1 MQINEAEHDV
11 ETSDTD
17 NFACLDKDLCRLTT
31 TTAAGNIMRAMKT
44 TRRRLIQTAAVAA
57 SVSTAAANSGIT
69 AATKSSLYASL
80 GVKPVINGV
89 GVVTVLGGSIM
100 PPEVIRAMEEASR
113 FFIPLPELEKKVGAR
128 IAELLKA
135 PAAMVTCGAA
145 SAITV
150 GTAACL
156 SQGDPAKLRQ
166 LPNRDGIKYEV
177 IQQKSHRSGYEHQ
190 MELCGAKVVTVE
202 TREELEAAINER
214 TGMMFFL
221 NKAEHNGRIGSD
233 EFVKIGK
240 ARGVPT
246 MNDAASDAT
255 PKENLWKYTAQGFDL
270 VIFSGGKAL
279 RGPQSSGLLLG
290 RQDLIDAAF
299 PAMSPFGGIGRGM
312 KVGKEELCGLLAAV
326 ERYLKVDHEAEYE
339 ELEARVASIRAALKG
354 IRGVE
359 TERHVPA
366 IANEVP
372 HVKVQWDESARGLT
386 AQKVVEALQASDPPI
401 HVQRPGNGQ
410 LLISVWMMRG
420 GEHAIVG
427 RRLREILSA

>member
-1 MQINEAEHDV
+1 MY
-11 ETSDTD
+11 D
-17 NFACLDKDLCRLTT
+17 NA
-31 TTAAGNIMRAMKT
+31 NMKS
-44 TRRRLIQTAAVAA
+44 TRRRLLQTAAIAP
-57 SVSTAAANSGIT
+57 AAAMAANTGIT
-69 AATKSSLYASL
+69 ASSPSSIYASL
-80 GVKPVINGV
+80 GIKPVINGV

-100 PPEVIRAMEEASR
+100 PPEVTRAMEEASR
-113 FFIPLPELEKKVGAR
+113 HFIPLPELEKKVGAR
-128 IAELLKA
+128 LAELLKA

-145 SAITV
+145 SAISV

-166 LPNRDGIKYEV
+166 LPGRDGIRYEV

-202 TREELEAAINER
+202 TRQELETAINEK
-214 TGMMFFL
+214 TGMLFFL
-221 NKAEHNGRIGSD
+221 NKAEHDGAISSTDFIR
-233 EFVKIGK
+233 IGK

-255 PKENLWKYTAQGFDL
+255 PMENLWKYTAQGFDL

-290 RQDLIDAAF
+290 RKDLIEAAL

-326 ERYLKVDHEAEYE
+326 ERYLKVDHEAEYRLLDE
-339 ELEARVASIRAALKG
+339 RVSSIRAALKG
-354 IRGVE
+354 VSGIE
-359 TERHVPA
+359 TDRHIPV
-366 IANEVP
+366 IANQVP
-372 HVKVQWDESARGLT
+372 HVTVQWDETARGLS
-386 AQKVVEALQASDPPI
+386 AKQVFDKLLAGDPPI
-401 HVQRPGNGQ
+401 QVQHPGKGK

-420 GEHAIVG
+420 DEHKIVG

>member
-1 MQINEAEHDV
+1 MMKI
-11 ETSDTD
+11 
-17 NFACLDKDLCRLTT
+17 
-31 TTAAGNIMRAMKT
+31 MKT
-44 TRRRLIQTAAVAA
+44 TRRRLLQL
-57 SVSTAAANSGIT
+57 STMAPAAANASAPAAPLT
-69 AATKSSLYASL
+69 ASTPSPLYASL
-80 GVKPVINGV
+80 GLKPVINGV

-100 PPEVIRAMEEASR
+100 PPEVLRAMEDASKY
-113 FFIPLPELEKKVGAR
+113 FISVPELEKKVGAR
-128 IAELLKA
+128 IAELLKV

-150 GTAACL
+150 GTAACF
-156 SQGDPAKLRQ
+156 SRNDPAKLRQ
-166 LPNRDGIKYEV
+166 LPNRDGIRYEV

-190 MELCGAKVVTVE
+190 MELCGARIVSVE
-202 TREELEAAINER
+202 TRQELDAAINEK

-221 NKAEHNGRIGSD
+221 NKGERDGQIKSD
-233 EFVKIGK
+233 DFVKIGK
-240 ARGVPT
+240 DRGIPT

-255 PKENLWKYTAQGFDL
+255 PQENLWKYTQQGFDL

-290 RQDLIDAAF
+290 QKDLIAAAL

-326 ERYLKVDHEAEYE
+326 ERYLKVDHQAEWK
-339 ELEARVASIRAALKG
+339 ELEARVSSIRASLKG
-354 IRGVE
+354 IKGVE
-359 TERHVPA
+359 TERHIPV

-372 HVKVQWDESARGLT
+372 HVTVQWDEDARRLT
-386 AQKVVEALQASDPPI
+386 AQHVGEKLESGDPPI
-401 HVQRPGNGQ
+401 HVQRPGKGQ

-420 GEHAIVG
+420 GEHLIVG

>member
-1 MQINEAEHDV
+1 M
-11 ETSDTD
+11 
-17 NFACLDKDLCRLTT
+17 
-31 TTAAGNIMRAMKT
+31 T
-44 TRRRLIQTAAVAA
+44 TRRRLLQTAAMSPVAAVAA
-57 SVSTAAANSGIT
+57 TTSTTLT
-69 AATKSSLYASL
+69 ASSPSSLYASL
-80 GVKPVINGV
+80 GIKPVINGV

-113 FFIPLPELEKKVGAR
+113 FFIPLPELERKVGAR

-156 SQGDPAKLRQ
+156 SQGNPDKLWR
-166 LPNRDGIKYEV
+166 LPNREGIRFEV

-190 MELCGAKVVTVE
+190 MELCGAKIIGVE
-202 TREELEAAINER
+202 TRKELESAINEK

-221 NKAEHNGRIGSD
+221 NKAEPDGEIKSD
-233 EFVKIGK
+233 EFIQIGK

-255 PKENLWKYTAQGFDL
+255 PKEKLWKYTQRGFDL

-290 RQDLIDAAF
+290 RKDLIEASL
-299 PAMSPFGGIGRGM
+299 PAMSPHGGIGRGM

-326 ERYLKVDHEAEYE
+326 ERYLKVDHETEGR
-339 ELEARVASIRAALKG
+339 ELEARVASIRTALKG
-354 IRGVE
+354 IQGVQ
-359 TERHVPA
+359 TDRHVPV

-372 HVKVQWDESARGLT
+372 HVLVQWDESACGIS
-386 AQKVVEALQASDPPI
+386 AQQVAEKLLAGDPPI
-401 HVQRPGNGQ
+401 HVQRPGKGQ

-420 GEHAIVG
+420 DEHKIVG
-427 RRLREILSA
+427 RRLRESLTA

>member
-1 MQINEAEHDV
+1 
-11 ETSDTD
+11 
-17 NFACLDKDLCRLTT
+17 
-31 TTAAGNIMRAMKT
+31 MKS
-44 TRRRLIQTAAVAA
+44 TRRRLLQAAAVAPA
-57 SVSTAAANSGIT
+57 VAAAAKSTLT
-69 AATKSSLYASL
+69 ASAPSSLYASL

-113 FFIPLPELEKKVGAR
+113 YFIPLPELEKKVGGR
-128 IAELLKA
+128 IAELLQA

-145 SAITV
+145 SAIAV

-156 SQGDPAKLRQ
+156 SQGDPAKLRS
-166 LPNRDGIKYEV
+166 LPGREGIRYEV

-190 MELCGAKVVTVE
+190 MELCGAKIVPVE
-202 TREELEAAINER
+202 TRKEMEAAINER

-221 NKAEHNGRIGSD
+221 NKAEPNGQIKSD
-233 EFVKIGK
+233 DFIKIGK
-240 ARGVPT
+240 ERGVPT
-246 MNDAASDAT
+246 LNDAASDAT
-255 PKENLWKYTAQGFDL
+255 PKENLWKYTKQGFDL

-279 RGPQSSGLLLG
+279 QGPQSSGLLLG
-290 RQDLIDAAF
+290 RKDLIDAAL

-326 ERYLKVDHEAEYE
+326 ERYLKVDHEAEMR
-339 ELEARVASIRAALKG
+339 ELEVRVKSIRGALKG
-354 IRGVE
+354 VSGIQ
-359 TERHVPA
+359 TDRHVPV

-372 HVKVQWDESARGLT
+372 HVTVEWDETARGLT
-386 AQKVVEALQASDPPI
+386 AQQVTEKLLTGDPPI
-401 HVQRPGNGQ
+401 HVQRPGKGQ

-420 GEHAIVG
+420 DEHEIVG

>member
-1 MQINEAEHDV
+1 
-11 ETSDTD
+11 
-17 NFACLDKDLCRLTT
+17 
-31 TTAAGNIMRAMKT
+31 MKP
-44 TRRRLIQTAAVAA
+44 TRRRLLQTAAL
-57 SVSTAAANSGIT
+57 SPAAAA
-69 AATKSSLYASL
+69 AATTGQTASTPSSLYASL
-80 GVKPVINGV
+80 GIKPVINGV

-113 FFIPLPELEKKVGAR
+113 YFIPLPELQKKVGAR

-166 LPNRDGIKYEV
+166 LPNREGIRFEV

-190 MELCGAKVVTVE
+190 MELCGARIVTVE
-202 TREELEAAINER
+202 TRRELEAAITEK

-221 NKAEHNGRIGSD
+221 NKAEPNGEIKSD
-233 EFVKIGK
+233 EFVSIAK
-240 ARGVPT
+240 ARGVPA

-255 PKENLWKYTAQGFDL
+255 PKENLWKYTRHGFDL

-279 RGPQSSGLLLG
+279 RGPQATGLLLG
-290 RQDLIDAAF
+290 RRDLIEASM
-299 PAMSPFGGIGRGM
+299 PAMSPSGGIGRGM

-326 ERYLKVDHEAEYE
+326 ERYLKVDHQAEFR
-339 ELEARVASIRAALKG
+339 ELEARVALIRAELKG
-354 IRGVE
+354 ISGVQ
-359 TERHVPA
+359 TERHVPV

-372 HVKVQWDESARGLT
+372 HLIVRWDEPARGLS
-386 AQKVVEALQASDPPI
+386 AQQVSDKLLAGDPPI

-420 GEHAIVG
+420 DEHKTVG

>member
-1 MQINEAEHDV
+1 MMPTRRSLLKSAALV
-11 ETSDTD
+11 P
-17 NFACLDKDLCRLTT
+17 AA
-31 TTAAGNIMRAMKT
+31 AAGASPI
-44 TRRRLIQTAAVAA
+44 LTAT
-57 SVSTAAANSGIT
+57 SVSP
-69 AATKSSLYASL
+69 LYARL

-100 PPEVIRAMEEASR
+100 PPEVVQAMEEASR

-128 IAELLKA
+128 IAELLHA

-145 SAITV
+145 SAIAV

-166 LPNRDGIKYEV
+166 LPNRDGIRYEV

-190 MELCGAKVVTVE
+190 MELCGAKIVTVE
-202 TREELEAAINER
+202 TRKELDAAINDK

-221 NKAEHNGRIGSD
+221 NKAEPHGQIKSD
-233 EFVKIGK
+233 AFVKVAK
-240 ARGVPT
+240 ERGVST

-255 PKENLWKYTAQGFDL
+255 PKENLWKYTKQGFDL

-290 RQDLIDAAF
+290 RKDLIEASL

-326 ERYLKVDHEAEYE
+326 ERYLKVDHQAEWH
-339 ELEARVASIRAALKG
+339 ELETRVTSIRAALKG
-354 IRGVE
+354 VPGVVTDRLIPE
-359 TERHVPA
+359 

-372 HVKVQWDESARGLT
+372 HVTVAWDEAARGLT
-386 AQKVVEALQASDPPI
+386 SQAVTEKLLASEPPI
-401 HVQRPGNGQ
+401 HVQRPGAGQ

-420 GEHAIVG
+420 EEHKIVG
-427 RRLREILSA
+427 RRLRELFQS

>member
-1 MQINEAEHDV
+1 
-11 ETSDTD
+11 
-17 NFACLDKDLCRLTT
+17 
-31 TTAAGNIMRAMKT
+31 MKL
-44 TRRRLIQTAAVAA
+44 TRRRLLGTAAI
-57 SVSTAAANSGIT
+57 SPAAAAA
-69 AATKSSLYASL
+69 AATTTSLTASSPSSLYASL

-100 PPEVIRAMEEASR
+100 PPEVVRAMEEASR
-113 FFIPLPELEKKVGAR
+113 YFIPLPELEKKVGAR
-128 IAELLKA
+128 LAELLKA

-145 SAITV
+145 SAIAV

-166 LPNRDGIKYEV
+166 LPNRDGIRFEV

-190 MELCGAKVVTVE
+190 MELCGAKIVTVE
-202 TREELEAAINER
+202 TRKELEAAINEK

-221 NKAEHNGRIGSD
+221 NKGERDGQVKSAD
-233 EFVKIGK
+233 FVKIGK
-240 ARGVPT
+240 ERGVPT
-246 MNDAASDAT
+246 MTDAASDAT
-255 PKENLWKYTAQGFDL
+255 PKENLWKYTKLGFDL

-290 RQDLIDAAF
+290 RKDLIEAAL

-326 ERYLKVDHEAEYE
+326 ERYLKVDHEAEFR
-339 ELEARVASIRAALKG
+339 ELEARVASIRTALKG
-354 IRGVE
+354 ISGVQ
-359 TERHVPA
+359 TDRHVPV

-372 HVKVQWDESARGLT
+372 HVTVQWDESARGLT
-386 AQKVVEALQASDPPI
+386 AQKVSETLLAGDPPI
-401 HVQRPGNGQ
+401 HVQRPGPGQ

-420 GEHAIVG
+420 DEHKTVG
-427 RRLREILSA
+427 RRLREILA

>member
-1 MQINEAEHDV
+1 
-11 ETSDTD
+11 
-17 NFACLDKDLCRLTT
+17 
-31 TTAAGNIMRAMKT
+31 MKL
-44 TRRRLIQTAAVAA
+44 TRRRLLKTAAM
-57 SVSTAAANSGIT
+57 SPAAAA
-69 AATKSSLYASL
+69 AATGAALTASSPSSLYARL

-100 PPEVIRAMEEASR
+100 PPEVVRAMEEASR
-113 FFIPLPELEKKVGAR
+113 YFIPLPELEKKVGAR
-128 IAELLKA
+128 IAELLQA

-145 SAITV
+145 SAIAV

-156 SQGDPAKLRQ
+156 SQGDPAKLRR
-166 LPNRDGIKYEV
+166 LPDRQGIRFEV

-190 MELCGAKVVTVE
+190 MELCGAKIVTVE
-202 TREELEAAINER
+202 TRKELEAAINEK

-221 NKAEHNGRIGSD
+221 NKGEPDGEIKSGD
-233 EFVKIGK
+233 FVKIGK
-240 ARGVPT
+240 DRGVPT

-255 PKENLWKYTAQGFDL
+255 PKENLWKYTKLGFDL

-290 RQDLIDAAF
+290 RKDLIEASF

-326 ERYLKVDHEAEYE
+326 ERYLKVDHEAEFR

-354 IRGVE
+354 IAGVE
-359 TERHVPA
+359 TDRHVPA

-372 HVKVQWDESARGLT
+372 HVTVEWDESTRGLSS
-386 AQKVVEALQASDPPI
+386 QQVSEKLLVGDPPI
-401 HVQRPGNGQ
+401 HVQRPGKGQ

-420 GEHAIVG
+420 DEHKLVG
-427 RRLREILSA
+427 RRLREILVGAG

>member
-1 MQINEAEHDV
+1 
-11 ETSDTD
+11 
-17 NFACLDKDLCRLTT
+17 
-31 TTAAGNIMRAMKT
+31 MKL
-44 TRRRLIQTAAVAA
+44 TRRRLLETAAL
-57 SVSTAAANSGIT
+57 SPAAAAA
-69 AATKSSLYASL
+69 AATTGLTASSPSSLYAKL

-100 PPEVIRAMEEASR
+100 PPEVVRAMEEASR
-113 FFIPLPELEKKVGAR
+113 YFVSLPDLEKKVGAR
-128 IAELLKA
+128 IAELLQA

-145 SAITV
+145 SAIAV

-156 SQGDPAKLRQ
+156 SQGDLAKLRQ
-166 LPNRDGIKYEV
+166 LPDRQGIRFEV

-190 MELCGAKVVTVE
+190 MELCGAKIVTVE
-202 TREELEAAINER
+202 TRQELEAAINEK

-221 NKAEHNGRIGSD
+221 IKEEPGGQIKSE

-240 ARGVPT
+240 QRGVPM

-255 PKENLWKYTAQGFDL
+255 PKENLWKYTKQGFDL

-279 RGPQSSGLLLG
+279 RGPQASGLLLG
-290 RQDLIDAAF
+290 RKDLIEASM

-326 ERYLKVDHEAEYE
+326 ERYLKLDHEAEYR
-339 ELEARVASIRAALKG
+339 ELEARVASIRTALQG
-354 IRGVE
+354 ISGVQAD
-359 TERHVPA
+359 RHVPV

-372 HVKVQWDESARGLT
+372 HVTIQWDESARGLSSQQVSEKLL
-386 AQKVVEALQASDPPI
+386 AGDPPI
-401 HVQRPGNGQ
+401 HVQRPGKGQ

-420 GEHAIVG
+420 DEHNIVG
-427 RRLREILSA
+427 RRLREILVGAG

>member
-1 MQINEAEHDV
+1 
-11 ETSDTD
+11 
-17 NFACLDKDLCRLTT
+17 
-31 TTAAGNIMRAMKT
+31 MKL
-44 TRRRLIQTAAVAA
+44 TRRRLLETAAMSPV
-57 SVSTAAANSGIT
+57 TAAAATGAGLT
-69 AATKSSLYASL
+69 ASSPSSLYARL
-80 GVKPVINGV
+80 AVKPVINGV

-100 PPEVIRAMEEASR
+100 PPEVVRAMEEASR
-113 FFIPLPELEKKVGAR
+113 YFVPLPELEKKVGAR
-128 IAELLKA
+128 IAELPRA

-145 SAITV
+145 SAIAV

-166 LPNRDGIKYEV
+166 LPNRQGIRFEV

-190 MELCGAKVVTVE
+190 MELCGAKIVTVE
-202 TREELEAAINER
+202 TRKELESAINEK

-221 NKAEHNGRIGSD
+221 NKAEPDGEIKSD
-233 EFVKIGK
+233 EFIQIGK

-255 PKENLWKYTAQGFDL
+255 PKENLWKYTKQGFDL

-290 RQDLIDAAF
+290 RKDLIEASL

-326 ERYLKVDHEAEYE
+326 ERYLKVDHEAEFR
-339 ELEARVASIRAALKG
+339 ELEARVASIRGALKG
-354 IRGVE
+354 VSGVQ
-359 TERHVPA
+359 TDRHVPV

-372 HVKVQWDESARGLT
+372 HVTVQWDESARGLSSQQVSEKLL
-386 AQKVVEALQASDPPI
+386 AGDPPI
-401 HVQRPGNGQ
+401 HVQRPGQGQ

-420 GEHAIVG
+420 DEHKIVG
-427 RRLREILSA
+427 RRLRQILSA

>member
-1 MQINEAEHDV
+1 
-11 ETSDTD
+11 
-17 NFACLDKDLCRLTT
+17 
-31 TTAAGNIMRAMKT
+31 MKL
-44 TRRRLIQTAAVAA
+44 TRRRLLHAAAISPATTVAA
-57 SVSTAAANSGIT
+57 KTTSLSASSP
-69 AATKSSLYASL
+69 SSLYASL

-113 FFIPLPELEKKVGAR
+113 YFIPLPELEKKVGAR
-128 IAELLKA
+128 IAELLKT

-166 LPNRDGIKYEV
+166 LPNREGIRFEV

-190 MELCGAKVVTVE
+190 MELCGAKIVTVE
-202 TREELEAAINER
+202 TRQELDGAINER

-221 NKAEHNGRIGSD
+221 NKGEPDGKIKAD

-240 ARGVPT
+240 QRGVPT

-255 PKENLWKYTAQGFDL
+255 PKENLWKYTKLGFDL

-279 RGPQSSGLLLG
+279 RGPQASGLLLG
-290 RQDLIDAAF
+290 RKDLIEASL

-312 KVGKEELCGLLAAV
+312 KVGKEELCGVLAAV
-326 ERYLKVDHEAEYE
+326 ERYLKVDHEAEYR
-339 ELEARVASIRAALKG
+339 ELEERVASIRTALKG
-354 IRGVE
+354 ISGIQAD
-359 TERHVPA
+359 RHVPV

-372 HVKVQWDESARGLT
+372 HVTVQWDESGRGLSSQQVIERLL
-386 AQKVVEALQASDPPI
+386 AGDPPI
-401 HVQRPGNGQ
+401 HVQRPGKGQ

-420 GEHAIVG
+420 DEHKIVG
-427 RRLREILSA
+427 RRLREILST

>member
-1 MQINEAEHDV
+1 M
-11 ETSDTD
+11 
-17 NFACLDKDLCRLTT
+17 
-31 TTAAGNIMRAMKT
+31 T
-44 TRRRLIQTAAVAA
+44 TRRRLLQTAALSPAAAAAATGTTLTAA
-57 SVSTAAANSGIT
+57 SS
-69 AATKSSLYASL
+69 SSLYASL
-80 GVKPVINGV
+80 GIKPVINGV

-113 FFIPLPELEKKVGAR
+113 FFIPLPDLEKKVGAR
-128 IAELLKA
+128 IAELLQA

-156 SQGDPAKLRQ
+156 SQGDPAKLRG
-166 LPNRDGIKYEV
+166 LPNREGIRYEV

-190 MELCGAKVVTVE
+190 MELCGAKIVSVE
-202 TREELEAAINER
+202 TRQELESAINER

-221 NKAEHNGRIGSD
+221 NKADPNGQIKSD
-233 EFVKIGK
+233 EFIRIAK
-240 ARGVPT
+240 ARGIPT

-255 PKENLWKYTAQGFDL
+255 PKENLWKYTKQGFDL

-279 RGPQSSGLLLG
+279 RGPQAAGLLLG
-290 RQDLIDAAF
+290 RKDLIEASF

-326 ERYLKVDHEAEYE
+326 ERYLKVDHAAEYR

-354 IRGVE
+354 VAGVQ
-359 TERHVPA
+359 TDRQVPV

-372 HVKVQWDESARGLT
+372 HVGVRWDESARGLT
-386 AQKVVEALQASDPPI
+386 AQQVTEKLLAGDPPI
-401 HVQRPGNGQ
+401 HVQRPGKGE

-420 GEHAIVG
+420 DEHKIVG
-427 RRLREILSA
+427 KRLREVLSA

>member
-1 MQINEAEHDV
+1 
-11 ETSDTD
+11 
-17 NFACLDKDLCRLTT
+17 
-31 TTAAGNIMRAMKT
+31 MKP
-44 TRRRLIQTAAVAA
+44 TRRRIIQ
-57 SVSTAAANSGIT
+57 AAALAPAAGAAAA
-69 AATKSSLYASL
+69 AATTNLTASSPSSLYASL

-113 FFIPLPELEKKVGAR
+113 YFIPLPELEKKVGAR

-145 SAITV
+145 SAIAV

-166 LPNRDGIKYEV
+166 LPNRDGIRFEV

-190 MELCGAKVVTVE
+190 MELCGAKVVPVE
-202 TREELEAAINER
+202 TRKDLESAINER

-221 NKAEHNGRIGSD
+221 NKAEHDGQIKSD

-240 ARGVPT
+240 ERGIPT

-255 PKENLWKYTAQGFDL
+255 PMDNLWKYTKLGFDL

-279 RGPQSSGLLLG
+279 RGPQASGLLLG
-290 RQDLIDAAF
+290 RKDLIDASL
-299 PAMSPFGGIGRGM
+299 PAMSPYGGIGRGM
-312 KVGKEELCGLLAAV
+312 KVGKEELCGVLAAV
-326 ERYLKVDHEAEYE
+326 ERYLKVDHQAEYR

-354 IRGVE
+354 VSGVE
-359 TERHVPA
+359 SDRHVPV

-372 HVKVQWDESARGLT
+372 HVTVQWDEAARGLSSQQ
-386 AQKVVEALQASDPPI
+386 AVEKLMAGDPPI
-401 HVQRPGNGQ
+401 HVQRPGKGK

-420 GEHAIVG
+420 DEHKIVG
-427 RRLREILSA
+427 RRLREIFSA

>member
-1 MQINEAEHDV
+1 
-11 ETSDTD
+11 
-17 NFACLDKDLCRLTT
+17 
-31 TTAAGNIMRAMKT
+31 MKS
-44 TRRRLIQTAAVAA
+44 TRRRLLQTAAIAPAVAA
-57 SVSTAAANSGIT
+57 AA
-69 AATKSSLYASL
+69 KSSLTASAPSTLYASL

-113 FFIPLPELEKKVGAR
+113 YFIPLPELEKKVGAR
-128 IAELLKA
+128 IAELLQA

-156 SQGDPAKLRQ
+156 SQGDPAKLRR
-166 LPNRDGIKYEV
+166 LPGRDGIRFEV

-202 TREELEAAINER
+202 TRKDLEAAINER

-221 NKAEHNGRIGSD
+221 NKAEPDGEIKSD
-233 EFVKIGK
+233 DFIKIGK
-240 ARGVPT
+240 DRGIPT

-255 PKENLWKYTAQGFDL
+255 PKENLWKYTKQGFDL

-279 RGPQSSGLLLG
+279 RGPQSTGLLLG
-290 RQDLIDAAF
+290 RKDLIDAAL

-312 KVGKEELCGLLAAV
+312 KVGKEELCGVLAAV
-326 ERYLKVDHEAEYE
+326 DRYLKVDHAAEMR
-339 ELEARVASIRAALKG
+339 ELEARVKSIRSALKG
-354 IRGVE
+354 VAGVQSD
-359 TERHVPA
+359 RHVPV

-372 HVKVQWDESARGLT
+372 HVTVAWDESARGLT
-386 AQKVVEALQASDPPI
+386 SQQVVEKLMAGDPPI
-401 HVQRPGNGQ
+401 HVQRPGTGQ

-420 GEHAIVG
+420 DEHEIVG
-427 RRLREILSA
+427 RRLREIFAS

>member
-1 MQINEAEHDV
+1 
-11 ETSDTD
+11 
-17 NFACLDKDLCRLTT
+17 
-31 TTAAGNIMRAMKT
+31 MKL
-44 TRRRLIQTAAVAA
+44 TRRRLLETAAM
-57 SVSTAAANSGIT
+57 SPAAAA
-69 AATKSSLYASL
+69 AATGAALTASSPSSLYARL

-100 PPEVIRAMEEASR
+100 PPEVVRAMEEASR
-113 FFIPLPELEKKVGAR
+113 YFIPLPELEKKVGAR
-128 IAELLKA
+128 IAELLQA

-145 SAITV
+145 SAIAV

-156 SQGDPAKLRQ
+156 SQGDPAKLRR
-166 LPNRDGIKYEV
+166 LPDRQGIRFEV

-190 MELCGAKVVTVE
+190 MELCGAKIVTVE
-202 TREELEAAINER
+202 TRKELEAAINEK

-221 NKAEHNGRIGSD
+221 NKGEPDGEIKSGD
-233 EFVKIGK
+233 FVKIGK
-240 ARGVPT
+240 DRGVPT

-255 PKENLWKYTAQGFDL
+255 PKENLWKYTKLGFDL

-290 RQDLIDAAF
+290 RKDLIEASL

-326 ERYLKVDHEAEYE
+326 ERYLKVDHEAEFR

-354 IRGVE
+354 IAGVQ
-359 TERHVPA
+359 TDRHVPA

-372 HVKVQWDESARGLT
+372 HVTVEWDESARGLSSQQVSEKLL
-386 AQKVVEALQASDPPI
+386 AGDPPI
-401 HVQRPGNGQ
+401 HVQRPGQGQ

-420 GEHAIVG
+420 DEHKIVA